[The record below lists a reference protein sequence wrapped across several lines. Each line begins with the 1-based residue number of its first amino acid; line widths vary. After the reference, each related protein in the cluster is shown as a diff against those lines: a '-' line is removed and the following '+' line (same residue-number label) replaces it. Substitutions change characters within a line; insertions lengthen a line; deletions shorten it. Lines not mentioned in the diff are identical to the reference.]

1 MEVYDIMPLE
11 KDDDFNK
18 DAIIERLKAEGKDGN
33 RMITYVEFLF
43 SPAVQMLFHIL
54 NSEFIFKRGHPA
66 YNRIKLYGIFMY
78 ANEQNAY
85 TLTSVSYLCRNDK
98 VLRCFTNGIEPSPN
112 WMIFYVKAIG

>member
-54 NSEFIFKRGHPA
+54 NSQFIFKR
-66 YNRIKLYGIFMY
+66 
-78 ANEQNAY
+78 
-85 TLTSVSYLCRNDK
+85 
-98 VLRCFTNGIEPSPN
+98 
-112 WMIFYVKAIG
+112 